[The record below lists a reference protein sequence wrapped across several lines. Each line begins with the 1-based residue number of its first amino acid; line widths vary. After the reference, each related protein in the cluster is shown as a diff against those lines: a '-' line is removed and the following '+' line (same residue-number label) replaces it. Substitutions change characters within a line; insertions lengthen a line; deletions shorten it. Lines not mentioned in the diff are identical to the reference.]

1 MSKVFFKLKL
11 TLIYLTGAVV
21 ARHIPDIAN
30 EWREISSSVSFQRF
44 QTETQVA
51 ESSIL
56 NQAEEEAINRMLS
69 SNEVDP
75 SYTYQPID
83 SSTEYNQYQLA
94 WHLLGYYVDCN
105 SAQNYCSR
113 YAMYAVVSAVTSGGL
128 EGYRFLVSA
137 SHKVF
142 PRHIM
147 SISFLSLVTRFTGT
161 VCKPGL

>member
-11 TLIYLTGAVV
+11 TLFYLTGAVV
-21 ARHIPDIAN
+21 ARHISDIGN
-30 EWREISSSVSFQRF
+30 EWRDISSSVSFQRF

-51 ESSIL
+51 ESAIL

-69 SNEVDP
+69 SSEVDP

-113 YAMYAVVSAVTSGGL
+113 YAMYAVVSGSKSSRWEAYKVILCLFQRLIKFFHGTL
-128 EGYRFLVSA
+128 CQFPFL
-137 SHKVF
+137 
-142 PRHIM
+142 
-147 SISFLSLVTRFTGT
+147 LS
-161 VCKPGL
+161 